1 LYKILSLGTN
11 SNARSNAII
20 AIRYTVNVKFVKKG
34 LRNGSPVLNAIA
46 DTTY

>member
-1 LYKILSLGTN
+1 LSLGAN

-20 AIRYTVNVKFVKKG
+20 AIKNTVNGRFVKKG
-34 LRNGSPVLNAIA
+34 KRNGAPVLNAIA